1 MNSVF
6 YKEKYIGL
14 SKQNN
19 HGETMTITDYHSS
32 NDIRVTFDD
41 GTTVIASVNNFKK
54 GCIKNPN
61 AAHVFGIGVVG
72 DKYSIRENGRISK
85 EYSTWH
91 AILERCY
98 SEASKINRKNRRYE
112 RCSVD
117 EKWLYY
123 PNFYEWLHSQD
134 NFDQWKSGGFAIDK
148 DIIKKGN
155 TVYSEEYCCLVPYY
169 INSLFTKREA
179 GRGKY
184 PIGVSKWKHGT
195 FDMRVTDGKKRIHH
209 VGYLS
214 SEAAFYSYKNI
225 KENIIKRH
233 AIEEFSNGRISK
245 KCYDAMME
253 YQVEITD

>member
-1 MNSVF
+1 MNSEF
-6 YKEKYIGL
+6 YKKKYIGL
-14 SKQNN
+14 SKKNN
-19 HGETMTITDYHSS
+19 NGETMTITDYHSS

-61 AAHVFGIGVVG
+61 AAHVFGVGVVG
-72 DKYSIRENGRISK
+72 DKYPIRENVRIIK

-123 PNFYEWLHSQD
+123 PNFYEWLHNQD

-155 TVYSEEYCCLVPYY
+155 TVYSEEYCSLVPVY
-169 INSLFTKREA
+169 INCLFTKRESE
-179 GRGKY
+179 RGQY
-184 PIGVSKWKHGT
+184 PIGVRQGQHGT
-195 FDMRVTDGKKRIHH
+195 FEARVADGEKKIRL
-209 VGYLS
+209 VGFS
-214 SEAAFYSYKNI
+214 SPEDAFNSYKDI
-225 KENIIKRH
+225 KESIIKRH
-233 AIEEFSNGRISK
+233 AEEEFSSGRISK
-245 KCYDAMME
+245 RCYDAMMK
-253 YQVEITD
+253 YLVEITD